1 MIEIYEENNIW
12 ASFAGPGAWNDPDML
27 EVGNGGMTTAEYRVF
42 FLEIMYQ
49 HRLQSHFSIWALM
62 KAPLLVGCDV
72 TAMTEE
78 TVAILTASEVIAVD
92 QDSLGSEFESNLI
105 TFIGI
110 QGTIVERQF
119 EASIW
124 AGELSGGR
132 YVAILLNLGLLPKTI
147 TAKFSYV

>member
-1 MIEIYEENNIW
+1 MNILRWSDFRLFLTNFGKTWAPDVGNSWRTTGDITDHWLRVIEIYEDNNIW

-72 TAMTEE
+72 TAMTDE

-105 TFIGI
+105 T
-110 QGTIVERQF
+110 
-119 EASIW
+119 
-124 AGELSGGR
+124 L
-132 YVAILLNLGLLPKTI
+132 
-147 TAKFSYV
+147 